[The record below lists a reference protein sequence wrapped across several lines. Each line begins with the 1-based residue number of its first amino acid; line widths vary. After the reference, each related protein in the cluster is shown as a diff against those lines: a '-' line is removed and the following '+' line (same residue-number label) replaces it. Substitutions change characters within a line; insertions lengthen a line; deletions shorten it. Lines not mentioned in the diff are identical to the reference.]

1 MKLLKSFSFAM
12 MALAMSSSFVACG
25 DDDEKEEKGGQ
36 SIIVPDS
43 DDNPDSTTTVLTPK
57 EQKEKLE
64 VTARSLISKVNASD
78 FEEITDLV
86 KSTKEIMDIN
96 DKDEDYSEAI
106 QKWIQSAVELCEGNM
121 TNNVQKNLYI
131 AANFTGKFELQGNK
145 WVNKGSN
152 PNALEFIYNDNK
164 GINTVV
170 KITASD
176 KYTPVH
182 HATFDE
188 EDYDYYRETSYR
200 YENTIGIPEKLT
212 VSVTHGGKSLADATI
227 TTAISLDKAD
237 IDLQNED
244 YEITATINISG
255 YQVAI
260 DKLQYL
266 GTQNKAYVSITIN
279 KGNEKLIN
287 MQAEAGGKVKL
298 VTEREEYYWGYK
310 EWTNF
315 NVTQKDRAALK
326 VDVLGE
332 VQLIGEVKDMDKLE
346 NFIEAA
352 NKNDE
357 SETTFKENIGYAN
370 EQLNIGLYYGKKNT
384 RMATVKLMTTSHRG
398 YGYTYYS
405 SEPAIFFND
414 DTSYTFE
421 GFFDKTYFKK
431 VTDNFM
437 SLIDDFSRLFR

>member
-106 QKWIQSAVELCEGNM
+106 QEWIQSAVELCEGNM
-121 TNNVQKNLYI
+121 TNNVQKNLYL

-145 WVNKGSN
+145 WVNKGEN

-279 KGNEKLIN
+279 KGNEKLIS

-298 VTEREEYYWGYK
+298 VTEKQDYYWGYK
-310 EWTNF
+310 EWTKF
-315 NVTQKDRAALK
+315 DVTQKDRAALMI
-326 VDVLGE
+326 DVLGD
-332 VQLIGEVKDMDKLE
+332 VQFVGEIKDMDKLE
-346 NFIEAA
+346 NFITAA
-352 NKNDE
+352 NQNDE
-357 SETTFKENIGYAN
+357 NEATFKENIENAN
-370 EQLNIGLYYGKKNT
+370 NQLNIGLYYDGKKT
-384 RMATVKLMTTSHRG
+384 RMAAVKLITTS
-398 YGYTYYS
+398 YKEYDDNYYA

-414 DTSYTFE
+414 NTSYTFE
-421 GFFDKTYFKK
+421 SFFDKTYFKK

-437 SLIDDFSRLFR
+437 NLIEDFNRLFR